1 MKIDGNLP
9 IHQVDIKNKKEEVKT
24 EEFKNLLEQAQKSQ
38 DEKKLM
44 DACRQF
50 ESVFINMLLKNMRN
64 SIPEG
69 GFIEKS
75 YPREIFE
82 GMFDE
87 KMADEVSKG
96 QGIGLAKQMYSQL
109 SRTMKIKK
117 IDGEE

>member
-9 IHQVDIKNKKEEVKT
+9 VNQIDAKSKKDEVKT
-24 EEFKNLLEQAQKSQ
+24 EEFKNLLEQAQKNQ

-50 ESVFINMLLKNMRN
+50 ESVFVNMLLKNMRN
-64 SIPEG
+64 AIPEG
-69 GFIEKS
+69 GFIERS

-87 KMADEVSKG
+87 KIADEIAKG
-96 QGIGLAKQMYSQL
+96 QGIGLAKQMYGQL
-109 SRTMKIKK
+109 SKTMKIKK
-117 IDGEE
+117 IENEE